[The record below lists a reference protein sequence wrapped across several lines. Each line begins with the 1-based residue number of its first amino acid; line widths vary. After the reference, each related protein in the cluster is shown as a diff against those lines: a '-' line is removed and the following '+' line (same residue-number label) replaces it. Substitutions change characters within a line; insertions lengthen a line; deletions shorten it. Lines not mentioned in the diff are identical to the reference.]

1 MHTPDP
7 ELALLLD
14 ALEQVNLL
22 LPDDEAIAPE
32 PGAPLARPEGPL
44 DSLGLVNLIVAV
56 EERVQREWG
65 GSAGLME
72 ALEIPEAT
80 VWTRLYHARRELL
93 RRLSREETVR

>member
-72 ALEIPEAT
+72 ALEIPEESSPF
-80 VWTRLYHARRELL
+80 RRVETLAEHL
-93 RRLSREETVR
+93 RGVREGIGG